1 MRMQYEELAPGQA
14 GGRIVQS
21 YWRFRM
27 PADAPGPITHVIVP
41 DAMTSLSVALTPQG
55 PSPLLVAGPTRRAHV
70 TQVQPGMLY
79 AGVRLRPECAGPL
92 LGIGGGALRGL
103 FQPVMP
109 PMRAPEGLAS
119 LIAAYAQTGETA
131 ALDARMADLS
141 VSLDPDEAVA
151 EVAARIVANGGRGQ
165 IRDLAALVGVSERQL
180 RRRFFEAAGM
190 TPKEFAGV
198 RRLREAC
205 ILAVNAQQSWAEA
218 AAAAD
223 YADQSH
229 LSREVRDAFDQTPR
243 RIASYLRQIDHRF
256 AI

>member
-1 MRMQYEELAPGQA
+1 MRYEELAPGQA

-41 DAMTSLSVALTPQG
+41 DAMTSLSVAVTPQG
-55 PSPLLVAGPTRRAHV
+55 MSPLLVAGPTRRAHV
-70 TQVQPGMLY
+70 SQVQPGMIY
-79 AGVRLRPECAGPL
+79 AGVRLRPECAGPV
-92 LGIGGGALRGL
+92 LGVGGAALRGL

-109 PMRAPEGLAS
+109 PLSAPDGLAE
-119 LIAAYAQTGETA
+119 LIADFALTGETG
-131 ALDARMADLS
+131 ALDARMAELGGG
-141 VSLDPDEAVA
+141 LAPDDAVA
-151 EVAARIVANGGRGQ
+151 VVAAQLVACGGRGQ
-165 IRDLAALVGVSERQL
+165 IRDLAVLVGVSERQL

-205 ILAVNAQQSWAEA
+205 ILAVDAQQSWADA

-229 LSREVRDAFDQTPR
+229 LSREVREAFAQTPR

-256 AI
+256 AT